1 MVSRFSD
8 SERAIESREFV
19 ALQLWETSAL
29 VALSKIMKPFPS
41 FSLIATLAFT
51 MLLGACSKNEPA
63 PTPVGD
69 AAKDLPLEY
78 ATDPVAVIKTS
89 MGTIRA
95 ELYKDKAPKTVA
107 NFIQYA
113 EKKHFDN
120 TIFHRVMNDFM
131 IQCGGFENQNGS
143 FVEKATLP
151 PIPNEAHNGLKNRR
165 GTLGMAR
172 TGDPHSATSQF
183 FINVVDNDSLDLG
196 VAKDGYG
203 YAVFGKVLSG
213 LDVVD
218 QIRNVPVESGRLTS
232 RLPDGKLEPGSHQN
246 VPVKAV
252 IIESITL
259 ESK

>member
-1 MVSRFSD
+1 
-8 SERAIESREFV
+8 
-19 ALQLWETSAL
+19 
-29 VALSKIMKPFPS
+29 MKPFPS
-41 FSLIATLAFT
+41 FSLIASLAFT
-51 MLLGACSKNEPA
+51 MLLGACSKNESA

-78 ATDPVAVIKTS
+78 PTDPVAVIKTN

-95 ELYKDKAPKTVA
+95 ELFKDKAPKTVA
-107 NFIQYA
+107 NFIQYV

-120 TIFHRVMNDFM
+120 TIFHRVIADFM
-131 IQCGGFENQNGS
+131 IQGGGFENQNGS

-151 PIPNEAHNGLKNRR
+151 PVVNEAHNGLKNRR
-165 GTLGMAR
+165 GTLAMAR

-183 FINVVDNDSLDLG
+183 FINVVDNNKLNLG
-196 VAKDGYG
+196 DAEAVSPDG

-213 LDVVD
+213 LDVVE
-218 QIRNVPVESGRLTS
+218 QIRQVPTESGRLTS
-232 RLPDGKLEPGSHQN
+232 RLPDGKLEPGSHPD

-259 ESK
+259 EAK